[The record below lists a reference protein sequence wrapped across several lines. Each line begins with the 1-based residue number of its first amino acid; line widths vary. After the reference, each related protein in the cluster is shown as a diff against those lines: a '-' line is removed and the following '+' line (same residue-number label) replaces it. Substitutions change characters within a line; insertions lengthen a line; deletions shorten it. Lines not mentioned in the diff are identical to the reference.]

1 MMRGYIKPIHLSSYK
16 QMKRFQA
23 LSAGGFTLIEVL
35 ISLSITAVI
44 VSLLYG
50 TFRTTIQSA
59 QDIDKQADAY
69 RISRV
74 VFYQLA
80 KDIRMI
86 YQKKTAKVTQ
96 QIESDPP
103 FGALSFKAED
113 DVRLAEGDIYPAD
126 TLHFTTLSF
135 QPVSKGIPLSGQA
148 EISYSLS
155 EQVLTRN
162 ARFREKSVANDL
174 SESVLGLNFRFF
186 DAKKNEWVD
195 EWEPVNTIPQA
206 IEIELTIKTSPSLS
220 PTQTLLDVPLQKR
233 SFKTTVE
240 IPASEAL

>member
-1 MMRGYIKPIHLSSYK
+1 MLPPHPTSSDH
-16 QMKRFQA
+16 
-23 LSAGGFTLIEVL
+23 GFTLIEVL

-59 QDIDKQADAY
+59 QDIDKQAEAY

-86 YQKKTAKVTQ
+86 YQKTAKTTQ

-103 FGALSFKAED
+103 FGALSLKAKD
-113 DVRLAEGDIYPAD
+113 DVRLEEGDIYPAD

-155 EQVLTRN
+155 KQVLTRN
-162 ARFREKSVANDL
+162 ARFREKSITNDL
-174 SESVLGLNFRFF
+174 GESVLGLNFRFF
-186 DAKKNEWVD
+186 DEKKKEWVD
-195 EWEPVNTIPQA
+195 EWEPQETLPQA
-206 IEIELTIKTSPSLS
+206 IEIELTVKTSSSES
-220 PTQTLLDVPLQKR
+220 PARALLDNPLQKR
-233 SFKTTVE
+233 RFQTTVE
-240 IPASEAL
+240 IAASEAL

>member
-1 MMRGYIKPIHLSSYK
+1 MFPPYPAASDH
-16 QMKRFQA
+16 
-23 LSAGGFTLIEVL
+23 GFTLIEVL

-59 QDIDKQADAY
+59 QDIDKQAEAY

-86 YQKKTAKVTQ
+86 YQKTAKQ

-103 FGALSFKAED
+103 FGALSFKAKD
-113 DVRLAEGDIYPAD
+113 DVQLEEGDIYPAD
-126 TLHFTTLSF
+126 TLYFTTLSF

-148 EISYSLS
+148 EVSYSLS
-155 EQVLTRN
+155 KQVLTRN
-162 ARFREKSVANDL
+162 ARFREKGITNDL
-174 SESVLGLNFRFF
+174 AESVLGLNFRFF
-186 DAKKNEWVD
+186 DEKKKEWVD
-195 EWEPVNTIPQA
+195 EWEPQEALPQA
-206 IEIELTIKTSPSLS
+206 IEIELTVKASESESPARA
-220 PTQTLLDVPLQKR
+220 LLDNPLQKR
-233 SFKTTVE
+233 SFQTTVE
-240 IPASEAL
+240 ITASEAL